1 MSPRKSSKNDPS
13 SGGSDF
19 MTCAWKVENAQLAS
33 WSLRALVRLRVMR
46 QILQVR
52 VLLPPCWRAGS
63 RSFDGPESAWQ
74 ASQAVL
80 VSNSAVLRRA
90 GLSGRNAAILLKN
103 SIGGGCRPWPSSKS
117 HFALAACMPLIAS
130 YELT

>member
-33 WSLRALVRLRVMR
+33 WSLRALVRPRVMG
-46 QILQVR
+46 QILR
-52 VLLPPCWRAGS
+52 SEFSCRRAGALAVAHLTG
-63 RSFDGPESAWQ
+63 RDRRGRQ
-74 ASQAVL
+74 AKQL

-117 HFALAACMPLIAS
+117 HFAFAACMPLIAS